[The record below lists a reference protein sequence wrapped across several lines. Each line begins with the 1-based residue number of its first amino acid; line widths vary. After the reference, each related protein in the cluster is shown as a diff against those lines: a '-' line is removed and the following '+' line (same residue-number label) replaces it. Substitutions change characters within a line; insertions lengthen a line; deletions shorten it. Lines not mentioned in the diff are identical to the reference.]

1 MSSPTEKYSSKKQM
15 MKHEKGESAKM
26 KAKERMMG
34 GMSAKNNADYSSKR
48 KCC

>member
-26 KAKERMMG
+26 KAKERKMEYG
-34 GMSAKNNADYSSKR
+34 SSKKNADYSSKR
-48 KCC
+48 KSC

>member
-15 MKHEKGESAKM
+15 MKHEKSESAKT
-26 KAKERMMG
+26 KAKER
-34 GMSAKNNADYSSKR
+34 KQADYSSKR